1 MASPQDFSDRR
12 SRLTPA
18 QRALLEK
25 RLRTAGQAQPEEDAA
40 AAITPRP
47 DRGPAPLSFAQN
59 RLWHF
64 AERHPASPAYNVYHG
79 VGLRG
84 PLDVALLAAGVRA
97 VVERH
102 EAFRTRFIRR
112 PNGILAVAEP
122 ELVPASLPVIDL
134 GGLPAA
140 PAREAEAL
148 RTVLELTAPCFD
160 LLNGPPLRTA
170 LLRLGGAEHVLIVA
184 VHHIVIDGWTLALF
198 VRELAGAYE
207 ALAAGRAPSPAA
219 APLQYADFAAWQRRR
234 VEEGALALDLA
245 WWKRHLAG
253 APREG
258 LAWPPR
264 SQGPAGRST
273 QLLGSEAAD
282 ALRTLA
288 QRERVTPFITLLAG
302 LKAVLHLHTGQEDLI
317 VATPV
322 ALRDRPEA
330 AGIAGLLLNLLPLR
344 TGISGDPSFLDL
356 LHRVRDTCLGAFAH
370 REAPLEWLAEKLLPE
385 GGAGAT
391 PWIRVLFNMPSGE
404 AGHSDPLKAGG
415 IEVQPLLTGE
425 MGAELDLTFYAREM
439 AAGIR
444 LDLGFNANLLAP
456 GESGR
461 LLESFAALLAEVA
474 AHPERR
480 LSELA
485 GVPLAP
491 MGLEAV

>member
-1 MASPQDFSDRR
+1 MMDTRDFSERR

-18 QRALLEK
+18 QKALLEK
-25 RLRTAGQAQPEEDAA
+25 RLRSAGQAQPEEDAA
-40 AAITPRP
+40 AAIAPRP
-47 DRGPAPLSFAQN
+47 GGGPAPLSFAQA
-59 RLWHF
+59 RLWRF
-64 AERHPASPAYNVYHG
+64 AERHPESPAYNVYHG

-84 PLDVALLAAGVRA
+84 PLDVAVLAAGVRA

-102 EAFRTRFIRR
+102 EAFRTRFVRS
-112 PNGILAVAEP
+112 PEGIMAVAEP
-122 ELVPASLPVIDL
+122 DLVPAALALIDL
-134 GGLPAA
+134 GGLPAV
-140 PAREAEAL
+140 REAEGL
-148 RTVLELTAPCFD
+148 RTVLELAAPCFD

-198 VRELAGAYE
+198 VRELAAAYGE
-207 ALAAGRAPSPAA
+207 LAAGRVPSPAS

-234 VEEGALALDLA
+234 VEEGALASALV

-264 SQGPAGRST
+264 PQGPAGRST
-273 QLLGSEAAD
+273 LMIGGGVSD
-282 ALRTLA
+282 ALRALA

-330 AGIAGLLLNLLPLR
+330 AGIAGMLLNLLALR
-344 TGISGDPSFLDL
+344 TGLAGDPSFLEL

-370 REAPLEWLAEKLLPE
+370 REAPLEWLAERLLPE
-385 GGAGAT
+385 SGAGAT

-425 MGAELDLTFYAREM
+425 MGAEL
-439 AAGIR
+439 
-444 LDLGFNANLLAP
+444 
-456 GESGR
+456 
-461 LLESFAALLAEVA
+461 
-474 AHPERR
+474 
-480 LSELA
+480 
-485 GVPLAP
+485 
-491 MGLEAV
+491 

>member
-1 MASPQDFSDRR
+1 MASPQDLSERR

-18 QRALLEK
+18 QRELLEK
-25 RLRTAGQAQPEEDAA
+25 RLRSAGQAPPEDDAA
-40 AAITPRP
+40 AAIAPRP
-47 DRGPAPLSFAQN
+47 GRGPAPLSYAQA
-59 RLWHF
+59 RLWGF

-84 PLDVALLAAGVRA
+84 PLDVAALAAGVRA

-102 EAFRTRFIRR
+102 EVFRTRFVRS
-112 PNGILAVAEP
+112 PEGIMAVAEP
-122 ELVPASLPVIDL
+122 DLVPAALPLIDL
-134 GGLPAA
+134 SGLPAA
-140 PAREAEAL
+140 PAREAEGL
-148 RTVLELTAPCFD
+148 RTVLELAAPCFD
-160 LLNGPPLRTA
+160 LENGPPLRRA

-207 ALAAGRAPSPAA
+207 ALSAGHAPSPAA
-219 APLQYADFAAWQRRR
+219 PPLQYADFAGWQRRR
-234 VEEGALALDLA
+234 AEEGTLAADLA

-264 SQGPAGRST
+264 PRGPAGRSM
-273 QLLGSEAAD
+273 LMLGAGVSD
-282 ALRTLA
+282 ALRALA
-288 QRERVTPFITLLAG
+288 QRERVTPFIILLAG
-302 LKAVLHLHTGQEDLI
+302 LKAVLYRQTGQEDLI
-317 VATPV
+317 VGTPV

-330 AGIAGLLLNLLPLR
+330 AGIAGMLLNLLALR
-344 TGISGDPSFLDL
+344 TGLSGDPSFLDL

-370 REAPLEWLAEKLLPE
+370 REAPLEWLAGKLLPD
-385 GGAGAT
+385 GGTGAT

-415 IEVQPLLTGE
+415 LEVQPLLTGE
-425 MGAELDLTFYAREM
+425 MGAEFDLTFYAREL

-444 LDLGFNANLLAP
+444 LDLGFNAGLLAP

-461 LLESFAALLAEVA
+461 LLEGFAALLAEVA

-480 LSELA
+480 LSEID
-485 GVPLAP
+485 GVLLAP
-491 MGLEAV
+491 AGLEA